1 MNRFV
6 FSLSNKGCLKGLKV
20 ILAIMYAG
28 CCCSGCCCSGCR
40 SLKMFDNDSS
50 LITSEQLV

>member
-28 CCCSGCCCSGCR
+28 CCCSGCR

-50 LITSEQLV
+50 LITSEQLVYICSS

>member
-20 ILAIMYAG
+20 ILSIMYA
-28 CCCSGCCCSGCR
+28 GCCCSGCR

-50 LITSEQLV
+50 LITSEQLVYICSS